1 MFQIQVEKDK
11 NGGTG
16 RESPYWDGNLRN
28 YYPEPKAQN
37 SPDLRLQIDPVSGPQ
52 SNLTPEPDSNSKPKA
67 QSSPVPGSQSVSAP
81 GPQSPQGTDD
91 IVSRQSEQPP
101 SEDGSDKGGLV
112 ETKENMD
119 ESKFDRAAVPQQG
132 YDPSYVDVNLQ
143 PNEGKGN
150 EGLEYKTKNDSD
162 DGGND
167 IGEKGSAVGEGSQV
181 NRNEQTKNEKEKENR
196 GTSIND
202 GKEGSWASRV
212 NTNELPVEVFLL
224 FAQHKNASSEHA
236 LTLPLLQ

>member
-1 MFQIQVEKDK
+1 MTNI
-11 NGGTG
+11 
-16 RESPYWDGNLRN
+16 RY
-28 YYPEPKAQN
+28 
-37 SPDLRLQIDPVSGPQ
+37 
-52 SNLTPEPDSNSKPKA
+52 
-67 QSSPVPGSQSVSAP
+67 
-81 GPQSPQGTDD
+81 
-91 IVSRQSEQPP
+91 
-101 SEDGSDKGGLV
+101 
-112 ETKENMD
+112 
-119 ESKFDRAAVPQQG
+119 G
-132 YDPSYVDVNLQ
+132 YDPSFVDVNLQ

-150 EGLEYKTKNDSD
+150 EGLEYKTKNVSD

-236 LTLPLLQ
+236 LTLPSMQ

>member
-1 MFQIQVEKDK
+1 MFQVEKDK

-16 RESPYWDGNLRN
+16 GESPYWDGNLRN
-28 YYPEPKAQN
+28 YYPEPKAQS

-52 SNLTPEPDSNSKPKA
+52 SNLAPGPESDPKPKA
-67 QSSPVPGSQSVSAP
+67 QISPVAGSQSDSAP

-91 IVSRQSEQPP
+91 IVSRQSQPP
-101 SEDGSDKGGLV
+101 SEDGSDKGGPV
-112 ETKENMD
+112 KTKENLD
-119 ESKFDRAAVPQQG
+119 EGKFDRAAVPEQD
-132 YDPSYVDVNLQ
+132 YDPSFVDVNLQ
-143 PNEGKGN
+143 PNVGKSN
-150 EGLEYKTKNDSD
+150 EGLENKTKNVSD
-162 DGGND
+162 NGGND

-181 NRNEQTKNEKEKENR
+181 NRNKQTKNEKENR

-202 GKEGSWASRV
+202 GKEGSWASQV

-236 LTLPLLQ
+236 LTLPLMQ